1 MATPSV
7 DRGLGTT
14 FERFAIYQWLEDVV
28 SRYPIQTA
36 LEGPGDGVAGIPG
49 IYSIPLAQNGCKVTI
64 ALENKKSLAQAR
76 PAWNAQGCRADFIC
90 VQGTLLP
97 FPDHS
102 FDLVWNFNRLPFLDA
117 RALVTE
123 MTRLSRRYVALVV
136 PNRRNYGF
144 PARWLYHKRTG
155 RPWIYGNTKVMHPST
170 VQELLTEVGLQSLET
185 HWLDVPW
192 WPDIIDPI
200 AWLRAMIPGAGRV
213 LSSDQQNGGGY
224 QWKPNNLPYFDP
236 ATYPD
241 VHRRM
246 HRLGWMERRLPQLL
260 QTPFAHHVAVLAV
273 REGID
278 A

>member
-49 IYSIPLAQNGCKVTI
+49 IHSIPLAQQGCNVTI
-64 ALENKKSLAQAR
+64 ALENTEALAQAR
-76 PAWNAQGCRADFIC
+76 QVWKAQGCRGNF
-90 VQGTLLP
+90 VRVRGTPLP
-97 FPDHS
+97 FPAHC

-117 RALVTE
+117 PALAAELV
-123 MTRLSRRYVALVV
+123 RLSRRYVALIV

-144 PARWLYHKRTG
+144 PARRLYHKRTDQ
-155 RPWIYGNTKVMHPST
+155 PWVYGNTKVMHPRT
-170 VQELLTEVGLQSLET
+170 VREILKSLGMQILET
-185 HWLDVPW
+185 RWLDVPW

-213 LSSDQQNGGGY
+213 LSNDQQNGDGY
-224 QWKPNNLPYFDP
+224 RWEPNDLPYFDP
-236 ATYPD
+236 AAYAD

-260 QTPFAHHVAVLAV
+260 QTPFAHHFAVLAAQ
-273 REGID
+273 EGTD